1 MGGLLHDVGKMA
13 VPLAILNKPSAL
25 SDAEFKKIQQH
36 VVCCREILAD
46 THNLP
51 LSAAQIAME
60 HHERFDGTGYPHGL
74 NGKAIS
80 LGGQMAAIADVF
92 DALTSDRCYRNGI
105 DQVEVLRKLYGW
117 SRSYFNEELV
127 HRFIRCIGIYP
138 AGTLVQLQSGMLGV
152 VVESTDSL
160 LRPVVRLVYDTKRD
174 WAVSPKDIDLSKPN
188 GKGGEER
195 IIGYECAKRW
205 RINPL
210 KILGIT

>member
-1 MGGLLHDVGKMA
+1 M
-13 VPLAILNKPSAL
+13 
-25 SDAEFKKIQQH
+25 
-36 VVCCREILAD
+36 
-46 THNLP
+46 
-51 LSAAQIAME
+51 
-60 HHERFDGTGYPHGL
+60 
-74 NGKAIS
+74 
-80 LGGQMAAIADVF
+80 
-92 DALTSDRCYRNGI
+92 
-105 DQVEVLRKLYGW
+105 EVLRKLYGW
-117 SRSYFNEELV
+117 SRSHFNEELA

>member
-25 SDAEFKKIQQH
+25 NDAEFKKIQQH

-46 THNLP
+46 
-51 LSAAQIAME
+51 A
-60 HHERFDGTGYPHGL
+60 
-74 NGKAIS
+74 
-80 LGGQMAAIADVF
+80 
-92 DALTSDRCYRNGI
+92 
-105 DQVEVLRKLYGW
+105 
-117 SRSYFNEELV
+117 
-127 HRFIRCIGIYP
+127 
-138 AGTLVQLQSGMLGV
+138 LVQLQSGMLGV